1 MKIQS
6 STLGHG
12 RPLVLVHGWGS
23 SSETFKWLQP
33 ALAEVA
39 EAIAV
44 DLRGFGQTG
53 PVRGR
58 HGVSDMAA
66 DLAELAE
73 EKGPI
78 IALGHS
84 MGGSVVSHLALARPE
99 LVAGLIVIDPA
110 YGADAEECSGLSQRR
125 ADLVSLGAA
134 AAVRDL
140 ANAHSTNLSADIKG
154 AILQDLEGSDPRVL
168 LESFD
173 GMYMTPDA
181 LGPLPQARLWLASRT
196 RPVLAIYSTAKAA
209 ATEAEISPA
218 STIRL
223 APGPGHFVHLEHP
236 DWTART
242 IKDWLAETGLV

>member
-1 MKIQS
+1 MLKPYLQCDSVFLRRIDLKLHS
-6 STLGHG
+6 STMGRG
-12 RPLVLVHGWGS
+12 RPFVLVHGWGS
-23 SSETFKWLQP
+23 SGETVKWLQP
-33 ALAEVA
+33 ALADIV

-110 YGADAEECSGLSQRR
+110 YGADAEECSGLDRRR
-125 ADLVSLGAA
+125 AALVSLGAA
-134 AAVRDL
+134 AA
-140 ANAHSTNLSADIKG
+140 
-154 AILQDLEGSDPRVL
+154 LQDLGSAYSPDLPGDIKQAILHDVQRSDPRVL
-168 LESFD
+168 LESCD
-173 GMYMTPDA
+173 G
-181 LGPLPQARLWLASRT
+181 R
-196 RPVLAIYSTAKAA
+196 
-209 ATEAEISPA
+209 
-218 STIRL
+218 
-223 APGPGHFVHLEHP
+223 
-236 DWTART
+236 
-242 IKDWLAETGLV
+242 

>member
-6 STLGHG
+6 SSRGEG

-23 SSETFKWLQP
+23 SRETFARLQS
-33 ALAEVA
+33 ALADVVEV
-39 EAIAV
+39 IAV

-53 PVRGR
+53 PVRGP
-58 HGVSDMAA
+58 HGVRDMAA

-73 EKGPI
+73 EKGPV

-84 MGGSVVSHLALARPE
+84 MGGNVVSHLALARPE

-110 YGADAEECSGLSQRR
+110 YGADEQECRGLGRRR
-125 ADLVSLGAA
+125 AALVELGAE

-140 ANAHSTNLSADIKG
+140 GNAYSPHLPASLKQ
-154 AILQDLEGSDPRVL
+154 AILRDLERSDPRVL

-181 LGPLPQARLWLASRT
+181 LGPLPQARLWLANRT
-196 RPVLAIYSTAKAA
+196 GPILAIYSTAKAA
-209 ATEAEISPA
+209 ATESEISLS
-218 STIRL
+218 STIRV
-223 APGPGHFVHLEHP
+223 APGPGHFVHLEHA
-236 DWTART
+236 DWTAQT
-242 IKDWLAETGLV
+242 IKDWLTDTGLV

>member
-6 STLGHG
+6 SSVGHG

-23 SSETFKWLQP
+23 SSGTFTSLQR
-33 ALAEVA
+33 ALADIT

-58 HGVSDMAA
+58 HGVSEMAA

-84 MGGSVVSHLALARPE
+84 MGGTVISHLALARPE

-110 YGADAEECSGLSQRR
+110 YGADAEECRGLDRRR

-140 ANAHSTNLSADIKG
+140 GDAYSPYLSGDIKNT
-154 AILQDLEGSDPRVL
+154 ILQDLEQSDPRVL

-181 LGPLPQARLWLASRT
+181 LGPLPQARLWLANRAG
-196 RPVLAIYSTAKAA
+196 PVLAIYSTAKAA
-209 ATEAEISPA
+209 LTEAEISPS
-218 STIRL
+218 STIRV
-223 APGPGHFVHLEHP
+223 APGPGHFVHLEHS
-236 DWTART
+236 DWTAQT
-242 IKDWLAETGLV
+242 IRDWLRDEELM